1 MSQIVH
7 NYIKGK
13 CSSSI
18 KCTYQYQQI
27 NIHNLQK
34 IKDRFDEGYDSDG
47 EPGPL
52 LNMEYIEDT

>member
-1 MSQIVH
+1 MSQRLH
-7 NYIKGK
+7 DYIKGK

-18 KCTYQYQQI
+18 KCTYQYQQSNI
-27 NIHNLQK
+27 NNLQK

-52 LNMEYIEDT
+52 LSMEDIEDT